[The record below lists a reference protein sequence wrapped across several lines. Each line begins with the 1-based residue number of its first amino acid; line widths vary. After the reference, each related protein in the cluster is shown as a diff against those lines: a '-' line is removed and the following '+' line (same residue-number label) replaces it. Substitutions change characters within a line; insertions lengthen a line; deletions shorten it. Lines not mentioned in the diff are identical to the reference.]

1 MQADTPGY
9 LATRYDH
16 DRAGPVPA
24 QLTDGKHPVLRVTE
38 GFLRRTG
45 NVGRC
50 IASPAAFGLSAA
62 AIGDGPARVTLRLSL
77 DRHTPTYWDRY
88 VHEDVPRSGAERP
101 RLVVVCAQ
109 REVRGALLLAPRPVG
124 QGRAIGE
131 LGVTLAPDEL
141 PAGGLALFELW
152 GAHEW
157 RSASGA
163 AVAAASA
170 LAPQATTG
178 MVVNTIS
185 VGSAAA
191 PPVAWSAGDTLDAR
205 TSERLGLV
213 STGGLNA
220 QMLTEQGSTFLSAG
234 MLVVNPC
241 AGASARLT
249 FGFVRGTP
257 PVLRGAKG
265 GPRWRRHMDR
275 ARRKAR
281 VIAQRGLEAAASPG
295 PHVLDW
301 LQVQAV
307 GLGDGAVTTLP
318 VSHRPEGGFTV
329 VVPAQ
334 AQPILLTIS
343 QQEAPKSATHVKLID
358 HTPI

>member
-1 MQADTPGY
+1 MQADSTGY
-9 LATRYDH
+9 LSTHYDH

-62 AIGDGPARVTLRLSL
+62 AFGDDPTRVTLRLSL
-77 DRHTPTYWDRY
+77 DRHTATYWDRY
-88 VHEDVPRSGAERP
+88 VREDVPRSAADQP

-109 REVRGALLLAPRPVG
+109 REVRGALLLTPRPLG

-131 LGVTLAPDEL
+131 LGVTLTSSEL
-141 PAGGLALFELW
+141 PASGLALFELW

-157 RSASGA
+157 RAASGA

-185 VGSAAA
+185 VGPAD
-191 PPVAWSAGDTLDAR
+191 PPVAWSVNHTLDAR

-249 FGFVRGTP
+249 LGFARGTP
-257 PVLRGAKG
+257 PALRGAKDS
-265 GPRWRRHMDR
+265 PRWRRHMDR
-275 ARRKAR
+275 ARRKTL

-295 PHVLDW
+295 PHVLAW

-318 VSHRPEGGFTV
+318 VSYRPEGGFTV
-329 VVPAQ
+329 VVPGQ

-343 QQEAPKSATHVKLID
+343 QQDAPRSATRFKLID